1 MRPCRRPWFASDV
14 REEVMASDAAMHEA
28 AHAVAAVVLQR
39 DFRSVSIVPRGD
51 YAGRIAG
58 FSRAGNDSPESRRQL
73 AVIIDASL
81 AAEVYRRRRRGEPL
95 PSGKEMRPLISDGC
109 VLERFEAIDGE
120 AALEEAIEEALEL
133 VVEHWDAVL
142 RVADALDARK
152 MLSHRQVTELV
163 MKQRRPDRQWD
174 ERD

>member
-1 MRPCRRPWFASDV
+1 MRTRT
-14 REEVMASDAAMHEA
+14 
-28 AHAVAAVVLQR
+28 VL
-39 DFRSVSIVPRGD
+39 
-51 YAGRIAG
+51 
-58 FSRAGNDSPESRRQL
+58 
-73 AVIIDASL
+73 
-81 AAEVYRRRRRGEPL
+81 
-95 PSGKEMRPLISDGC
+95 
-109 VLERFEAIDGE
+109 EAIDGE

>member
-1 MRPCRRPWFASDV
+1 
-14 REEVMASDAAMHEA
+14 MASDAALHEA

-39 DFRSVSIVPRGD
+39 DFRAVSIVPRGD
-51 YAGRIAG
+51 YAGRIVG
-58 FSRAGNDSPESRRQL
+58 LRRAGNDSPEGRRQL

-95 PSGKEMRPLISDGC
+95 PSEKEMRPLISDGC

-120 AALEEAIEEALEL
+120 AALQAAIEEALEL

-163 MKQRRPDRQWD
+163 TEQRRHDRRPD

>member
-1 MRPCRRPWFASDV
+1 
-14 REEVMASDAAMHEA
+14 
-28 AHAVAAVVLQR
+28 
-39 DFRSVSIVPRGD
+39 
-51 YAGRIAG
+51 
-58 FSRAGNDSPESRRQL
+58 
-73 AVIIDASL
+73 
-81 AAEVYRRRRRGEPL
+81 
-95 PSGKEMRPLISDGC
+95 MRPLISDGC

-120 AALEEAIEEALEL
+120 AALQAAIEEALEL

-163 MKQRRPDRQWD
+163 MEQRRHDRRPD